1 MLVAGLTGNYG
12 MGKSTV
18 LRMFRD
24 LGAVTLDA
32 DRIVDTLL
40 KDAAVLRKV
49 RETFGTGVFSKDGD
63 LDRPALAAV
72 IFGDREKRDSLE
84 GILHPLVFEKIESF
98 LESMGEEGSA
108 ERIVLVEIPLLFE
121 KGYTR
126 RFYRKITVYADEDT
140 TFRRLEEKGIGRDS
154 AVTRLNAQMP
164 IGEKMRM
171 ADFAIDNS
179 GAPEETRK
187 QVVEIYDRLLK
198 DMKGMRE

>member
-24 LGAVTLDA
+24 LGAITLDA

-40 KDAAVLRKV
+40 NDAAVLLKV
-49 RETFGTGVFSKDGD
+49 RETFGNGVFSKDGD

-126 RFYRKITVYADEDT
+126 RFRRKITVYADEDT
-140 TFRRLEEKGIGRDS
+140 TLGRLEEKGIGRDS

-171 ADFAIDNS
+171 ADFAINNS

-187 QVVEIYDRLLK
+187 QVAEVYDRLLK